1 MSDLIGFHSKMN
13 GSRSDPDRVCRGSS
27 LDPQSGSV
35 PDPLRCAS
43 GLRSGP
49 GSYLRGRSVPD
60 LFAMWDMAAEISKA
74 LLNEARVRNFD
85 NFTPISM
92 SNNYWYYRLFVVVAV
107 DVLDI

>member
-1 MSDLIGFHSKMN
+1 MSENHPAVFE
-13 GSRSDPDRVCRGSS
+13 DPSEVR
-27 LDPQSGSV
+27 
-35 PDPLRCAS
+35 
-43 GLRSGP
+43 
-49 GSYLRGRSVPD
+49 
-60 LFAMWDMAAEISKA
+60 WHMAAEISKA